1 MQWLG
6 PPDLKFG
13 ISEKHTKFKKIFLM
27 VLTNQLIYLVKNH
40 EEDFFKSC
48 VLLKKSKLYL
58 EISQRSLLI
67 LAKFWINHL
76 EDLILMFD
84 YFLFSV
90 FALIY
95 YLSDHSAQSERQVK
109 YSHNLPPPLTINSWW
124 LRNKS
129 KHFPGCF

>member
-48 VLLKKSKLYL
+48 VLLKKSKLYARGQKITCL
-58 EISQRSLLI
+58 TYVHIIAIIKTQIPNLFYHVNRITTFTMSQNVL
-67 LAKFWINHL
+67 K
-76 EDLILMFD
+76 
-84 YFLFSV
+84 
-90 FALIY
+90 IY
-95 YLSDHSAQSERQVK
+95 
-109 YSHNLPPPLTINSWW
+109 
-124 LRNKS
+124 
-129 KHFPGCF
+129 